1 MSVSPGG
8 RLDTAPGGNN
18 PIPPHP
24 AAMTL
29 PAPWGAEQQL
39 EEMMELTAQNLPRL
53 EVTQSYTIL
62 RELGSGSY
70 GHVLLA
76 VHQRQG
82 RPMALKFI
90 EKRDTEL
97 RDFLS
102 EYCISLSLAAHPCIA
117 SALGIAF
124 QTEHHYVF
132 AQELAPARDL
142 FSLLQPQV
150 GFGLAELHVKRCA
163 LQLASALEFMGAKGL
178 VHRDVKPE
186 NVLLLDLEC
195 RRVKLTDFGLSCP
208 QGTAIEALPENLPY
222 TAPELC
228 LLGPS
233 ARLPAQPSLDAWAL
247 GVLLFCVLTGFFPWH
262 TAADRHYRDFER
274 WHRSPRIRP
283 RPPRWGRFTYEAQE
297 MLRGLL
303 TPDPSQR
310 SPASIAMAHI
320 KCPWL
325 EPKEPGTVH
334 GGRTLRG
341 SSHCR

>member
-1 MSVSPGG
+1 
-8 RLDTAPGGNN
+8 
-18 PIPPHP
+18 
-24 AAMTL
+24 
-29 PAPWGAEQQL
+29 
-39 EEMMELTAQNLPRL
+39 
-53 EVTQSYTIL
+53 
-62 RELGSGSY
+62 
-70 GHVLLA
+70 
-76 VHQRQG
+76 
-82 RPMALKFI
+82 MALKFI

-102 EYCISLSLAAHPCIA
+102 EYCIALSLAAHPCIA

-124 QTEHHYVF
+124 QTRHHYVF

-150 GFGLAELHVKRCA
+150 GFGIAELQVKRCA

-186 NVLLLDLEC
+186 NVLLLDPEC

-208 QGTAIEALPENLPY
+208 RGTAIEALPENLPY

-228 LLGPS
+228 HLGPS

-274 WHRSPRIRP
+274 WHRSPRVRP
-283 RPPRWGRFTYEAQE
+283 RPPHWGRFTYEAQE

-303 TPDPSQR
+303 HPDPIQR
-310 SPASIAMAHI
+310 SPASIAMAHV

-325 EPKEPGTVH
+325 EPKEPGAARAD
-334 GGRTLRG
+334 RTLLR

>member
-1 MSVSPGG
+1 MSVSLGG
-8 RLDTAPGGNN
+8 HLDTAPGGVN

-24 AAMTL
+24 AAMAL
-29 PAPWGAEQQL
+29 PTPWEAEQQL
-39 EEMMELTAQNLPRL
+39 EEMMELTAQNLPWL

-82 RPMALKFI
+82 SPMALKFI

-102 EYCISLSLAAHPCIA
+102 EYCIALSLAAHPCIA

-124 QTEHHYVF
+124 QTRHHYVF

-150 GFGLAELHVKRCA
+150 GFGIAELQVKRCA

-186 NVLLLDLEC
+186 NVLLLDPEC

-208 QGTAIEALPENLPY
+208 RGTAIEALPENLPY

-228 LLGPS
+228 RLGPS

-274 WHRSPRIRP
+274 WHRSPRVRP
-283 RPPRWGRFTYEAQE
+283 RPPHWGRFTYEARE

-303 TPDPSQR
+303 HPDPIQR
-310 SPASIAMAHI
+310 SPASIAMAHV

-325 EPKEPGTVH
+325 EPKEPGAARAD
-334 GGRTLRG
+334 RTLLR